1 MVFKIGKKSTTNI
14 KDKDL
19 ITIRKEPSYNQQ
31 IYIVVDKSRDTQVL
45 AIEDNNCFSFDLLQ
59 TLIFNNV
66 TLSCKSAFLTLEIN
80 PILETNTFWDFVK
93 SNKKSIKE
101 FVFTVHS
108 QNMSVNNKNAAELIQ
123 SLRAD
128 SGAETASLNLQ
139 ASSNSS
145 LNIDDNNPDFI
156 AMSDLTTEGIAS
168 SNITAYDDN
177 GKIEFNSKLDKSI
190 RSVRSSNL
198 DSCMKDNQKFSN
210 ELSELIQK
218 LRKYV
223 V

>member
-1 MVFKIGKKSTTNI
+1 
-14 KDKDL
+14 
-19 ITIRKEPSYNQQ
+19 
-31 IYIVVDKSRDTQVL
+31 
-45 AIEDNNCFSFDLLQ
+45 
-59 TLIFNNV
+59 
-66 TLSCKSAFLTLEIN
+66 
-80 PILETNTFWDFVK
+80 
-93 SNKKSIKE
+93 
-101 FVFTVHS
+101 
-108 QNMSVNNKNAAELIQ
+108 MSVNNKNAAELIQ

-128 SGAETASLNLQ
+128 SGAETASLNLK

-177 GKIEFNSKLDKSI
+177 GQIEFNSKLDKSI
-190 RSVRSSNL
+190 RSVRCSNL
-198 DSCMKDNQKFSN
+198 DLCMKDNQKFSN
-210 ELSELIQK
+210 ELSELILK